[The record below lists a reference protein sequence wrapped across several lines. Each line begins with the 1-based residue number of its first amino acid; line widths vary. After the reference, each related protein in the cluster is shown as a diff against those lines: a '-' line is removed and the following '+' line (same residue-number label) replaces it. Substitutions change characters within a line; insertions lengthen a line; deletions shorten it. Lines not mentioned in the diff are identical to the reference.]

1 MNHSC
6 DQCGQPATVHLTQI
20 LDGEKTEMHL
30 CKQCAE
36 KQGVAMV
43 SAIPIEKLLEGLSP
57 LSEDAPPPSVPQA
70 ACEYCGMTFEEF
82 QTSRSLGCA
91 NDYDAFAPML
101 PEMIRACQDGADQ
114 HLGRV
119 PNNAEATVR
128 KKSQLLRMRGELAQ
142 AVEAEEYERAA
153 ALRDEIQRV
162 EVE

>member
-1 MNHSC
+1 MKHSC
-6 DQCGQPATVHLTQI
+6 DQCGQPAVVHLTQI
-20 LDGEKTEMHL
+20 LDGEKTELHL

-36 KQGVAMV
+36 KQGVSV
-43 SAIPIEKLLEGLSP
+43 QSAIPIEKLLEGLTP
-57 LSEDAPPPSVPQA
+57 LTNDAPSPPAPEA
-70 ACEYCGMTFEEF
+70 TCEYCGMTFQEF
-82 QTSRSLGCA
+82 QESRSLGCP

-142 AVEAEEYERAA
+142 AVQAEEYERAA

-162 EVE
+162 EIE

>member
-1 MNHSC
+1 MTHSC
-6 DQCGQPATVHLTQI
+6 DQCEQPATVHLIQI

-36 KQGVAMV
+36 KQGVSVQA
-43 SAIPIEKLLEGLSP
+43 AIPIEKLLEGLTP
-57 LSEDAPPPSVPQA
+57 LAATAPPPSVPQA
-70 ACEYCGMTFEEF
+70 TCEYCGMTFEEF
-82 QTSRSLGCA
+82 QTSLSLGCA
-91 NDYDAFAPML
+91 NDYEAFAPML

-142 AVEAEEYERAA
+142 AVQAEEYERAA

-162 EVE
+162 EIE